1 MDVLVDY
8 IRYKCHLLAGERNPA
23 VLLAE
28 CNQLVSSLY
37 IIFDGDAEF
46 VTLTLLK
53 MDPVAGGGP
62 KVVATSIMDYVRLL
76 LCYKKWKAMVPARR
90 DKEAIN
96 ALAIKILPVRC
107 PPVRTKQDLPFVRML
122 PRLSST
128 AAKGHADETRF
139 VVPVAG
145 QKCRMTVVMTSSSR
159 MGARPGISGMRFAE
173 QFRRGNSQSTLEIK
187 SNYINIDA
195 LADFIQRK
203 CNLLLQQRAT
213 DNPANA
219 GPSRAQLQHESNAI
233 ISSLRLIFRR
243 DEEFI
248 ALTLLRVETCPDCEA
263 ILGPV
268 YERFLGANDRAGD
281 TRGRPPT
288 NVECYGRLLLC
299 YVRWKQLY
307 RPGDPAGHWDRIDG
321 IALSTLPY
329 DFPRAIKRKE
339 LALKALFPRVAS
351 NGGSFINARGSSSG
365 QPTGAAKASVTSEDK
380 DADDVEIIKT
390 ESTSIIVLDSEDD
403 DVESTPPGTGTGTE
417 CSKMPILNGAST
429 FETETPNY
437 LDSLY
442 DNCFETTSIVCSP
455 PTSLMETVFN
465 TPPPTPTDDD
475 TGSLEPQTLPEI
487 VGKTRTKK
495 LFPQG
500 VSLKISK
507 NLRLYG
513 DRARRN
519 FLTAFRK
526 LSSAKR
532 FHVRLRTDREDYY
545 LRKHV
550 SNQTVFVEIFCGHG
564 GILPGLSVQL
574 PHRSPTP
581 DAEQTALPLVAG
593 ESFQGST
600 YANLEGPIL
609 QDSPPNANLLRKPR
623 STTDDQLL
631 SLLSGIEDFPVH
643 SPASLDFAL
652 LGEHENRSSLDLLAN
667 DHAPPSSV
675 LGAGGASGV
684 LWQGDIF
691 SVISSGCDF
700 NTWLDYDFGVP
711 LQALPAAS
719 SVAPV

>member
-1 MDVLVDY
+1 M
-8 IRYKCHLLAGERNPA
+8 
-23 VLLAE
+23 
-28 CNQLVSSLY
+28 
-37 IIFDGDAEF
+37 
-46 VTLTLLK
+46 
-53 MDPVAGGGP
+53 
-62 KVVATSIMDYVRLL
+62 
-76 LCYKKWKAMVPARR
+76 
-90 DKEAIN
+90 
-96 ALAIKILPVRC
+96 
-107 PPVRTKQDLPFVRML
+107 
-122 PRLSST
+122 
-128 AAKGHADETRF
+128 
-139 VVPVAG
+139 
-145 QKCRMTVVMTSSSR
+145 
-159 MGARPGISGMRFAE
+159 
-173 QFRRGNSQSTLEIK
+173 QFCLRSTLEIK

-213 DNPANA
+213 VGDNPANA

-268 YERFLGANDRAGD
+268 YERFLGANDRDCD
-281 TRGRPPT
+281 TRGHPPT

-329 DFPRAIKRKE
+329 DFPRAIKRRE

-365 QPTGAAKASVTSEDK
+365 QPTGAAKASVTRALLNSRHVRDNIQELCLRFLAICSDERINRGNPEPVSVLLALLNSRHVRDNIQELCLRFLAICSDERINRGNPEPIPTSPRIPSEDK

-417 CSKMPILNGAST
+417 CSKMPIMNGAST
-429 FETETPNY
+429 FEKETPNY

-475 TGSLEPQTLPEI
+475 TGSLEPQTPPEI

-519 FLTAFRK
+519 FMTAFRK

-564 GILPGLSVQL
+564 GILPGLSLQM
-574 PHRSPTP
+574 PHRSSTP
-581 DAEQTALPLVAG
+581 DAEQTALPLAGG
-593 ESFQGST
+593 ESFHGSP

-609 QDSPPNANLLRKPR
+609 QDSPPNVNLFRKSR
-623 STTDDQLL
+623 STTDDQLM
-631 SLLSGIEDFPVH
+631 SLLSGIEDFPAH

-675 LGAGGASGV
+675 LGGGASGV

-700 NTWLDYDFGVP
+700 NPWLDYDFGVP